1 MCGHGICQWRGHNR
15 HDRYRLFGHGAFFNS
30 AGADIVQKQNTHFIA
45 GDQLVA
51 SVRAA
56 HGNADAVGIR
66 VSGQHEISV
75 HILCQFQPVF
85 QSLEDLRVRIRA
97 GGEIAIGIFLLGDNG
112 DVGNAHIVQ
121 NFCHRD
127 KTGAVERRVY
137 QLEAGRFG
145 KAGAN
150 LAGFNGFIKSLF
162 AVIADKPDESL
173 LYAFRKGHTFGS
185 GQHIG
190 LLDFAVNNGGCV
202 VCHLAA
208 IGTVSFITVI
218 FCRVVRGSY
227 HDAGIALIISCSKGE
242 SGNGHQRIIDS
253 DMNAVSSQHAG
264 SFLGKNITL
273 QAAVIG
279 DGNGLAASLGQHPVG
294 KTLRCLAHDPDV
306 HTVCPGT
313 ECAAKAG
320 CTEFQGYGKAV
331 VDLIFTVFNS

>member
-1 MCGHGICQWRGHNR
+1 M
-15 HDRYRLFGHGAFFNS
+15 
-30 AGADIVQKQNTHFIA
+30 
-45 GDQLVA
+45 
-51 SVRAA
+51 
-56 HGNADAVGIR
+56 
-66 VSGQHEISV
+66 
-75 HILCQFQPVF
+75 
-85 QSLEDLRVRIRA
+85 
-97 GGEIAIGIFLLGDNG
+97 
-112 DVGNAHIVQ
+112 Q
-121 NFCHRD
+121 NFRHRD

-264 SFLGKNITL
+264 SFLGKNIAL

-279 DGNGLAASLGQHPVG
+279 DGNGLTASLGQHPVG
-294 KTLRCLAHDPDV
+294 KTLRCLADDPDV

-313 ECAAKAG
+313 KCAAKAG
-320 CTEFQGYGKAV
+320 CAEFQGYGKAV